1 MNSSLKHWYIK
12 LISRINNAIKHWG
25 CIKIL
30 NVCKPVAMEMAKFQY
45 DYLVVTTT
53 LEPKCFQVVY
63 KAAKREVKMPIAIL
77 ETSYKFKIPDILSR
91 CFKKK
96 TSISSFCTNTYG
108 FWLFFY
114 RAPAFVVSSI
124 VHIAL
129 NLRCSISITPRFF
142 AIFSVL
148 HTHFSSLRMRRTTN
162 KLLTLQY
169 E

>member
-1 MNSSLKHWYIK
+1 
-12 LISRINNAIKHWG
+12 
-25 CIKIL
+25 
-30 NVCKPVAMEMAKFQY
+30 MEMAKFQY

-108 FWLFFY
+108 FWLFFTE
-114 RAPAFVVSSI
+114 PQ
-124 VHIAL
+124 
-129 NLRCSISITPRFF
+129 
-142 AIFSVL
+142 
-148 HTHFSSLRMRRTTN
+148 
-162 KLLTLQY
+162 LL
-169 E
+169 